1 VTELV
6 NHSQYLKMS
15 FCPVS
20 HNSDKPMQLEKE
32 NHVENQMVM
41 HVWLW
46 LIEVAKNL
54 SCVELIF

>member
-1 VTELV
+1 
-6 NHSQYLKMS
+6 
-15 FCPVS
+15 
-20 HNSDKPMQLEKE
+20 MQLEKE

>member
-1 VTELV
+1 LT
-6 NHSQYLKMS
+6 
-15 FCPVS
+15 
-20 HNSDKPMQLEKE
+20 QLAFIRQSNAAEEGKY
-32 NHVENQMVM
+32 VENQMVM